1 MLFVRN
7 LIRKLYNNTSR
18 KAATVW
24 IQKHVRRYKAQKAQ
38 KHVQCGYRSMCAYRK
53 LRKWAIEYEEPVA
66 EAFPLSMKNPIGE
79 GFKLSSM
86 VLKLSQDLSMA

>member
-1 MLFVRN
+1 MRREATAVR
-7 LIRKLYNNTSR
+7 
-18 KAATVW
+18 V
-24 IQKHVRRYKAQKAQ
+24 QKHVCIYKAQNAQKAQ
-38 KHVQCGYRSMCAYRK
+38 KHMQCGYRSMCTYRN

-66 EAFPLSMKNPIGE
+66 EAFPLSMKNPVSE

>member
-1 MLFVRN
+1 
-7 LIRKLYNNTSR
+7 
-18 KAATVW
+18 
-24 IQKHVRRYKAQKAQ
+24 
-38 KHVQCGYRSMCAYRK
+38 MCTNRK

-66 EAFPLSMKNPIGE
+66 EAFPLSMKNPAGE